1 LEVLEMSLEV
11 RNLYSGYGPVE
22 ILHGISLIAK
32 EKCITGIVGPNGAG
46 KSTLFKTIV
55 GFLPTT
61 NHGGSITFK
70 GEDITGLKPEQVI
83 RKGIAYVAQERGIFP
98 NLTVLENL
106 KMGAY
111 ILNDS
116 QKIEEGMKEV
126 FERFPILKDY
136 KNRRARTLSG
146 GQQRMLEL
154 GRSFL
159 THPDLLLLDELS
171 LGLEPKL
178 VEVIYEKIQKLKNE
192 GVTVVL
198 IEHNV
203 QKILDLIDK
212 GYVIDLGKNVFEG
225 SSEEILKNDEI
236 VRLYMGG

>member
-1 LEVLEMSLEV
+1 MSLEV

-22 ILHGISLIAK
+22 ILHGVSLIAK

-55 GFLPTT
+55 GFLPTA

-70 GEDITGLKPEQVI
+70 GEDITGFKPEQVI

-116 QKIEEGMKEV
+116 QKIEDGIKDV
-126 FERFPILKDY
+126 FERFPVLIEN

-159 THPDLLLLDELS
+159 TYPDLLLLDELS

-178 VEVIYEKIQKLKNE
+178 VEVIYEKIQELKKE

-225 SSEEILKNDEI
+225 SSEEILKNEEI